1 MTACLLVS
9 TVISITINTY
19 SIPPP
24 SLPPPPLPTY
34 ATQQWVHYAASIV
47 AGETVPNC
55 EICHLWIACT
65 IKQDIA
71 GGRNPWALHP
81 GRWHGYHT
89 PRPEHLAAVEA
100 ALQKQGCL
108 SVPTCA
114 YLGNLNDYRYWSA
127 SRLAQDVS
135 CHLVGNRHGA
145 TVCVPPADPPAR
157 ARLPVAQQT
166 GAGPPARAR
175 AGPASPP
182 VETNTATTAKPEPR
196 RPASPTPARPRQP
209 GHACE

>member
-114 YLGNLNDYRYWSA
+114 YLGNLNDYRYWA
-127 SRLAQDVS
+127 AGRLAQDVS

-145 TVCVPPADPPAR
+145 IVCVPPA
-157 ARLPVAQQT
+157 
-166 GAGPPARAR
+166 
-175 AGPASPP
+175 GPATPSPAP
-182 VETNTATTAKPEPR
+182 STSTTARPGPR
-196 RPASPTPARPRQP
+196 RPASPAPARPHRA